1 MEYLQSAERAA
12 RDAGKYILSNIG
24 KVRQV
29 SFKSIQSNLVT
40 EVDKKSEE
48 IIIKTL
54 QSDFPDFDILAE
66 ESGASSTKN
75 SEFMWVIDPLDG
87 TTNFAHGLPIFSI
100 SIGLIKGNEVIVG
113 VIYDPTRD
121 QLFTA
126 EKGKGA
132 FLNGQKLSV
141 SKTKDIKKALLVTG
155 FPYNVEENPDH
166 CFERFVIMTKHSRA
180 VRRLGSAAL
189 DFAYVAAGIFDGF
202 WEVKL
207 NPWDIAAGLL
217 LVKEAGG
224 KVTNFKGEE
233 SDIFNPQILA
243 SNGYIHK
250 IMIELLEKAE
260 QTDFIL

>member
-1 MEYLQSAERAA
+1 MDYLQSAEKAA
-12 RDAGKYILSNIG
+12 REAGKYILSNLG
-24 KVRQV
+24 KTKHI
-29 SFKSIQSNLVT
+29 SFKSKESNLVT

-48 IIIKTL
+48 IIIESLLK
-54 QSDFPDFDILAE
+54 DFPDFDILAE

-87 TTNFAHGLPIFSI
+87 TTNFAHGLPIFSV
-100 SIGLIKGNEVIVG
+100 SIGLIKGSEVIAG
-113 VIYDPTRD
+113 VVYDPTRD
-121 QLFTA
+121 QLFSA

-132 FLNGQKLSV
+132 YLNGKKLSV
-141 SKTKDIKKALLVTG
+141 SKTKEINKALLVTG
-155 FPYNVEENPDH
+155 FPYNVEENPDF
-166 CFERFVIMTKHSRA
+166 CFERFIVMTKNSRA

-243 SNGYIHK
+243 SNGHIHEK
-250 IMIELLEKAE
+250 MIELLEFAA
-260 QTDFIL
+260 QIQINV

>member
-1 MEYLQSAERAA
+1 MDYLQSAVIAA
-12 RDAGKYILSNIG
+12 QEAGKYILSNLG
-24 KVRQV
+24 KAKQI
-29 SFKSIQSNLVT
+29 SFKSKESNLVT

-48 IIIKTL
+48 IIIDLLLK
-54 QSDFPDFDILAE
+54 DFPDFDILAE
-66 ESGASSTKN
+66 ESGALSTKN
-75 SEFMWVIDPLDG
+75 SEYMWVIDPLDG

-100 SIGLIKGNEVIVG
+100 SIGLIKGNEVIAG
-113 VIYDPTRD
+113 VVYDPTRN

-132 FLNGQKLSV
+132 FLNGKKITV
-141 SKTKDIKKALLVTG
+141 SKTKEIKKALLVTG
-155 FPYNVEENPDH
+155 FPYNVEENPDF
-166 CFERFVIMTKHSRA
+166 CFERFIMMTKNSRA

-189 DFAYVAAGIFDGF
+189 DFAYLAAGIFDGF

-217 LVKEAGG
+217 LVKEANG

-243 SNGYIHK
+243 SNGYIHNK
-250 IMIELLEKAE
+250 MIELLESAE
-260 QTDFIL
+260 QIQLNI

>member
-1 MEYLQSAERAA
+1 MDYLQSAELAA
-12 RDAGKYILSNIG
+12 REAGKYILSNLG
-24 KVRQV
+24 KVKQV
-29 SFKSIQSNLVT
+29 SFKSQQSNLVT

-48 IIIKTL
+48 IIIETL
-54 QSDFPDFDILAE
+54 QKDFPDFDILAE

-87 TTNFAHGLPIFSI
+87 TTNFTHGLPIFSV
-100 SIGLIKGNEVIVG
+100 SIGLIKGNEVIAG
-113 VIYDPTRD
+113 VVYDPTRD
-121 QLFTA
+121 QLFSA

-132 FLNGQKLSV
+132 FLNGKRISV
-141 SKTKDIKKALLVTG
+141 SKTKDIKKSLLVTG
-155 FPYNVEENPDH
+155 FPYNIEENPDF
-166 CFERFVIMTKHSRA
+166 CFERFVIMTQNSRA

-217 LVKEAGG
+217 LVNEAGG
-224 KVTNFKGEE
+224 KVTNFKGED

-243 SNGYIHK
+243 SNGQIHNK
-250 IMIELLEKAE
+250 MIELLELAE
-260 QTDFIL
+260 QIHFNL